1 MAQKKIQFDI
11 LTLFPKFFKS
21 PLSTSLISKALKKG
35 VIGINLHNI
44 REHGVG
50 KRRQVD
56 DRPFGGGPGMVLKPD
71 VLERSLQSVTSAT
84 PKHPEGYKPYIV
96 LLDPTGKVYNQE
108 KAQKLSKKR
117 WLIFICG
124 HYEGVDERFK
134 ELFIDEEISI
144 GDYILGGGEPAAL
157 VLIDSISRLIPGFLG
172 EKQSLDTE
180 SFSSAGVNGQKVK
193 LLDYPVYTRPE
204 EFAGKKV
211 PQVLLSGDHA
221 KISKWRL
228 NKQIEETKRKRP
240 DLLKA
245 KEAT

>member
-1 MAQKKIQFDI
+1 MPQKKIQFDI
-11 LTLFPKFFKS
+11 LTLFPEFFES

-35 VIGINLHNI
+35 VIGINFHDI
-44 REHGVG
+44 RQYGVG
-50 KRRQVD
+50 KRKQVD

-71 VLERSLQSVTSAT
+71 VLERSLQSVISVA

-96 LLDPTGKVYNQE
+96 LLDPAGKLYNQE
-108 KAQKLSKKR
+108 KVQKLSKKG

-134 ELFIDEEISI
+134 DLFVDEEISI
-144 GDYILGGGEPAAL
+144 GDYILGGGETAAL

-172 EKQSLDTE
+172 EKQSLVNE
-180 SFSSAGVNGQKVK
+180 SFSSAKVNQKKVK

-211 PQVLLSGDHA
+211 PGILLSGDHA
-221 KISKWRL
+221 KINKWRL
-228 NKQIEETKRKRP
+228 NEQIEKTKMKRP

-245 KEAT
+245 KI